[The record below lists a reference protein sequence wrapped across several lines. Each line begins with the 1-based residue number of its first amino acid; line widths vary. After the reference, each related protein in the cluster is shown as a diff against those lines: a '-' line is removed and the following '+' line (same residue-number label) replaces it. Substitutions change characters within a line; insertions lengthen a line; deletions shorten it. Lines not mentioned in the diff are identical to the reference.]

1 MKFEGTFGRKDIV
14 LVIRGSHILSGALS
28 TILTHRKEIMKLSRS
43 NSCQSFGHSVIF
55 PGLVWCPELVI
66 LLENSSN
73 FGRKDTVV
81 IIGGGICCQELVLP
95 FLCI

>member
-1 MKFEGTFGRKDIV
+1 MKFEGTFGRKDTV
-14 LVIRGSHILSGALS
+14 LIIRGSHILSEALP
-28 TILTHRKEIMKLSRS
+28 TILIHKEEIMKLSRS

-55 PGLVWCPELVI
+55 PGLVWCPKLVI
-66 LLENSSN
+66 LLENSSI

-81 IIGGGICCQELVLP
+81 IIGGGICCYELVLP